1 MKIYIDLLFINMK
14 IETYSIEV
22 EKNTSLKQ
30 AKELLQKTSYVY
42 PEEQMW
48 FCDNNNMVE
57 QKCMDWNTT
66 SRYSII
72 VNNKWY
78 NFNIKTITNLSISID
93 HLTSRDQISTIKYH
107 IYEKVKLSPE
117 SYKLT
122 YIKKNEV
129 KELRD
134 NDVIGQYFIPNES
147 TINLVIKLNS
157 GLK

>member
-22 EKNTSLKQ
+22 EKHTSLKQ

-147 TINLVIKLNS
+147 TINLVIKF
-157 GLK
+157 

>member
-122 YIKKNEV
+122 FIKKNEV

>member
-1 MKIYIDLLFINMK
+1 MK

-22 EKNTSLKQ
+22 EKHTSLKQ

-78 NFNIKTITNLSISID
+78 NFNIKTITNLSINID
-93 HLTSRDQISTIKYH
+93 HLTSRDKISTIKYH

-122 YIKKNEV
+122 YIKNNEA
-129 KELRD
+129 KEMRD

-147 TINLVIKLNS
+147 IINLVIKLNS